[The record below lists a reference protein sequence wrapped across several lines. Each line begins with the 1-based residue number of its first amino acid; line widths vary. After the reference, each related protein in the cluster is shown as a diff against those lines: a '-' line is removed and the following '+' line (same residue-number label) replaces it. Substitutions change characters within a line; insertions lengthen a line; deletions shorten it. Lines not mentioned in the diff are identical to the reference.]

1 MTSIATHN
9 RTLITKN
16 YLHSVID
23 CIEANGYDLKD
34 FEISTE
40 RVQGYKNGRLNPKAI
55 IYVFRLSTEI
65 EKNYVLEGEISFSD
79 ALCKDLESQVFDN
92 FYIE

>member
-1 MTSIATHN
+1 MNSTPTHD

-23 CIEANGYDLKD
+23 CIEDNGYDLKD

-40 RVQGYKNGRLNPKAI
+40 RVQGYTKGKLSPKAI
-55 IYVFRLSTEI
+55 IYVFRISTKI
-65 EKNYVLEGEISFSD
+65 EKNYELEGKVSFSK
-79 ALCKDLESQVFDN
+79 ALCKDLESQVFDK
-92 FYIE
+92 ICTE